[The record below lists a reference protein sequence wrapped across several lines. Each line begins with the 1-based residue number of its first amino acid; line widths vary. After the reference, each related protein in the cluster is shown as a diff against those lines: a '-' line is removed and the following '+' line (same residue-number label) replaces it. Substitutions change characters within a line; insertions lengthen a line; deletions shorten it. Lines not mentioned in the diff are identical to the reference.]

1 MLIRCSK
8 GMYRLLNNYRDAF
21 KLEEFQEKYLEECF
35 DKYEYIVGD
44 ISSNILRIKG
54 FDENPKSQSFYKNI
68 DNYIE
73 DSCAFGCPY
82 YILKRIHTE
91 EEYKKLEAK
100 DENPITED
108 KRFVIPTIQKENYDK
123 ESLILK
129 PTPKSKSNIVI
140 DAEKLNSIPKG
151 ELPADL
157 VEIIK
162 NEKISNLNQ
171 RKKDAPQKEKEPEQT
186 FVSASPDFDPSKK
199 EKKGRFNNNNRRNK
213 NRS

>member
-140 DAEKLNSIPKG
+140 DVEKLNSIPKG